1 MKLPFKLRY
10 VYIIYLSI
18 YLKHISQHLADTY
31 SKGSVCAVPLR
42 CMPSPLSL
50 SPHFPVYLRC
60 LYQIKDRIGTVLY
73 TQRAPSE
80 TAELSGWAVIKG
92 TSHGWCGNNTE

>member
-1 MKLPFKLRY
+1 MC
-10 VYIIYLSI
+10 
-18 YLKHISQHLADTY
+18 
-31 SKGSVCAVPLR
+31 CAPSLHAFPL
-42 CMPSPLSL
+42 LSL

-60 LYQIKDRIGTVLY
+60 LYQIKDRINTVLY